1 MLCNFLAVL
10 CFVVGVSGS
19 AQTNFSVDT
28 NFVSVNYPA
37 NAHVFYPWIELTNN
51 TGNVLEMQ
59 CVKMLDQKPTNWETW
74 LEDLDSAYS
83 YIPDTVNFFL
93 PAINQSAQYLIVS
106 FHPYNVPGRSTV
118 VLKLYPANAPED
130 SVLLTYQGNAYRVDD
145 TTAVAEVAD
154 WLPDLRLYPQPV
166 QNLLYLSSQNL
177 VRIEDLQV
185 VNLLGQTIALPWGW
199 TPSGQ
204 IEVETATLVNGI
216 YFLVLTDGQGKRNVK
231 RFVKE

>member
-1 MLCNFLAVL
+1 MLRSFLAVL
-10 CFVVGVSGS
+10 LFTVSVSGN
-19 AQTNFSVDT
+19 AQTSFSVDT

-37 NAHVFYPWIELTNN
+37 NAPVFYPWIELTNN
-51 TGNVLEMQ
+51 TGSLLEIR
-59 CVKMLDQKPTNWETW
+59 CVKVLDQKPTNWETW

-118 VLKLYPANAPED
+118 VLKLYPTNAPED

-145 TTAVAEVAD
+145 TTAVGEVAD
-154 WLPDLRLYPQPV
+154 WLPDLHLYPQPV
-166 QNLLYLSSQNL
+166 QNLLYLSCQKL
-177 VRIEDLQV
+177 KGDEDLQIL
-185 VNLLGQTIALPWGW
+185 NLMGQAINLPWEW
-199 TPSGQ
+199 APSRQ
-204 IEVETATLVNGI
+204 IEVQTTMLENGV
-216 YFLVLTDGQGKRNVK
+216 YFLVLTDGQGKRTVR